1 MNPKILRTYWIFN
14 WPVWKSE
21 CITKML
27 EVINITEQL
36 IFQLWIVDNW
46 DRTVLIEC
54 SCIALKTRGEV
65 RKMSGD
71 LLYHKTPKKFTKFG
85 LTLA

>member
-1 MNPKILRTYWIFN
+1 MKPKIHLTYWIFN

-27 EVINITEQL
+27 EVINVTEEL
-36 IFQLWIVDNW
+36 IFQLGIVDNW
-46 DRTVLIEC
+46 DGTVLVKG

-65 RKMSGD
+65 SKMSSN
-71 LLYHKTPKKFTKFG
+71 LLYH
-85 LTLA
+85 